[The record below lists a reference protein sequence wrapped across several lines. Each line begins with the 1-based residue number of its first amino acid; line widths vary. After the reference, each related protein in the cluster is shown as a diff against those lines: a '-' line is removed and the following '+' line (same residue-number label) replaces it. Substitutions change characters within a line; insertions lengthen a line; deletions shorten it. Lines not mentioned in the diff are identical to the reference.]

1 MNARFFL
8 DTNILVYTFDHT
20 SPLKQ
25 QRATALVDKALASGE
40 GCISLQ
46 VAQEFLNLCQRKFPV
61 PMTAA
66 EATQHLRVVLAPL
79 CTVFP
84 TIKLLENALDL
95 RQRLQ
100 FSFYDSLIIAAALEA
115 DCELLYSE
123 DMHHGQQIGQ
133 LRIENPF
140 VT

>member
-1 MNARFFL
+1 MSTRFFL
-8 DTNILVYTFDHT
+8 DTNIFVYTFDHT
-20 SPLKQ
+20 SPSKQ
-25 QRATALVDKALASGE
+25 QRATELVSEALSSGK

-46 VAQEFLNLCQRKFPV
+46 VAQEFLNLCQRKFPA

-66 EATQHLRVVLAPL
+66 EATQHLKAVLAPL

-84 TIKLLENALDL
+84 TIALLEEALDL
-95 RQRLQ
+95 RQNLR

-115 DCELLYSE
+115 GCTLLYSE
-123 DMHHGQQIGQ
+123 DLHHGQQIGQ